1 MYERITEIAKRIAE
15 TEESE
20 RRVAELLR
28 ARDVEIFPDALE
40 RRLTREVK
48 PGEVNGLV
56 GAVDGGLL
64 AQEFHGIDLVVTRAV
79 GVVFGYEDSKRVSH
93 KYYPR
98 ALVAPEVY
106 ADEYLET
113 HEFLWYKSLLRLRGE
128 LSTARGMIEKLTPQ
142 FMLMDGS
149 VVPQIT
155 DKPGEGSAIRGL
167 YLEVIEEYKNL
178 YKAADLN
185 NCSLVG
191 VIKDSRGKRFV
202 EIMRRYLGKEGEIL
216 GKAHDTGFLDFLLKE
231 GERTFTFRYSSTEKE
246 HQVLKDLN
254 DWGARVDAFYLK
266 AVEGDRPL
274 RVEFLEGKRKFEEIA
289 SLVYTLS
296 RINKNYAYPAVL
308 IEADLRA
315 ALDQNEI
322 DRVYG
327 ELVTKTGMR
336 SSLRKLRRDSRPF
349 R

>member
-1 MYERITEIAKRIAE
+1 MYERIAEIARRIAAS
-15 TEESE
+15 EEVE
-20 RRVAELLR
+20 RKAADMVKG
-28 ARDVEIFPDALE
+28 RDEEIFPDALE
-40 RRLTREVK
+40 RKLARKVEA
-48 PGEVNGLV
+48 GEINGLV

-64 AQEFHGIDLVVTRAV
+64 AQEFHGIDLVITRAV
-79 GVVFGYEDSKRVSH
+79 AVVFEYENSKRKAH
-93 KYYPR
+93 KYYPSPI
-98 ALVAPEVY
+98 VTPDVE

-113 HEFLWYKSLLRLRGE
+113 HEFLWYKSLLRLRKE
-128 LSTARGMIEKLTPQ
+128 LSTARGAIETLKPN

-155 DKPGEGSAIRGL
+155 DKPGEGSPIRSL
-167 YLEVIEEYKNL
+167 YGEVIDEYKML
-178 YKAADLN
+178 YKSADLN

-202 EIMRRYLGKEGEIL
+202 EIIRRYLGPEGEIL
-216 GKAHDTGFLDFLLKE
+216 GKAHDTGFLNFLLKE
-231 GERTFTFRYSSTEKE
+231 GERTFTFRYSGSQKE
-246 HQVLKDLN
+246 HQVLKDLE
-254 DWGARVDAFYLK
+254 DWGTKVDAFYLK

-274 RVEFLEGKRKFEEIA
+274 RVEFIEGKRSFDEIA
-289 SLVYTLS
+289 SLIFTLS

-315 ALDQNEI
+315 ALDQAEL

-327 ELVTKTGMR
+327 ELVAKTGLR
-336 SSLRKLRRDSRPF
+336 SSMMKLRRDSRPF